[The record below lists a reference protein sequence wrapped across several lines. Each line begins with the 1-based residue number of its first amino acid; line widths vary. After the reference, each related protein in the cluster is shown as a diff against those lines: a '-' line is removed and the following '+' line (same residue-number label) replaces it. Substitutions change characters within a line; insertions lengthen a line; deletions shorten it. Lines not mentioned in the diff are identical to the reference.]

1 MEKDRVEDELVQ
13 VRIGWCVLPDEDAS
27 FPLTTLLTKVL
38 ETILLKHPI
47 VACIFDI
54 FTDTCSV
61 GLISLYLTSE
71 PEDESEQNIQGEV
84 ASSVMTLHSFPIS
97 STLYLKK

>member
-1 MEKDRVEDELVQ
+1 M
-13 VRIGWCVLPDEDAS
+13 PDEDAS

-54 FTDTCSV
+54 FTVTCSV
-61 GLISLYLTSE
+61 GLTSLHLTSE
-71 PEDESEQNIQGEV
+71 SEEEPEQNIQGKV
-84 ASSVMTLHSFPIS
+84 ANSVMTLYSFRN
-97 STLYLKK
+97 STIYLKEAR